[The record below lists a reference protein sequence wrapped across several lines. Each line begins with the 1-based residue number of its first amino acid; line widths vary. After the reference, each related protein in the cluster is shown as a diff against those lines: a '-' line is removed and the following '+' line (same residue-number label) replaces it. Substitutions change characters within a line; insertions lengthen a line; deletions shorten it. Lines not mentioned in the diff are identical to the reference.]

1 PPKPCF
7 IMFKSLVFLL
17 VTTLVLGFNSLCVT
31 AHDFHASFTQLEF
44 NPKTK
49 SVEMTLRV
57 FTDDL
62 TNALSRRTGRHIVL
76 DQTPDAESLT
86 FAYVKDR
93 FELRNER
100 GKALRLTWVGMDVK
114 VDMVWIYIEIPM
126 PLWLKQGQL
135 RNEVLTELFAD
146 QVNVVGLKANQHKGD
161 LMFAASDR
169 FKPLPEL
176 TPIPK

>member
-1 PPKPCF
+1 
-7 IMFKSLVFLL
+7 
-17 VTTLVLGFNSLCVT
+17 
-31 AHDFHASFTQLEF
+31 
-44 NPKTK
+44 
-49 SVEMTLRV
+49 
-57 FTDDL
+57 
-62 TNALSRRTGRHIVL
+62 
-76 DQTPDAESLT
+76 
-86 FAYVKDR
+86 
-93 FELRNER
+93 
-100 GKALRLTWVGMDVK
+100 VGMDVK